1 MKPSFECGATLN
13 RGKFALVQTA
23 GVVLHPQHPRLDA
36 LLFASFIVRI
46 LDIWIFQVKMK
57 KKLFIMIEWGIGAVI
72 MISPFV
78 RYFFVRRLVRVIE
91 TFL

>member
-1 MKPSFECGATLN
+1 
-13 RGKFALVQTA
+13 
-23 GVVLHPQHPRLDA
+23 
-36 LLFASFIVRI
+36 
-46 LDIWIFQVKMK
+46 
-57 KKLFIMIEWGIGAVI
+57 MIEWGIGAVI